1 MVDPLANET
10 GSGIS
15 ARPNPEPEAS
25 RLSRR
30 LRAWH
35 RRSVTASVDHAAT
48 LNRVQN
54 EASWSGRFAFM
65 IAMSAG
71 IAILGMLLPSPAIVI
86 GAMLISPLMA
96 PIVGLGFALATFDW
110 PAVRKSLVALAIGT
124 LLAIA
129 CTALIVLM
137 SPLQDMTSEILSR
150 TRPNLF
156 DLLVAVFSALAGGY
170 ATIRGRGETIVGVA
184 LATSLMPPLA
194 AVGYG
199 LATSNMTV
207 AGGAFAL
214 FLTNFIAIA
223 LCVALMA
230 RFYGFGSSLS
240 PRQTQGQVLALV
252 VVFVALA
259 VPLGFSL
266 KQIAWEAWASRS
278 VRSQVT
284 REFGPNS
291 RIVALDPDFSGN
303 KLVVRATVLT
313 DRVHGMATADLERR
327 LSKLLQRP
335 VQMQLSQVLVNQGD
349 GRAELDRART
359 ADAEARADQLARA
372 DMAARLSLVS
382 GIPVQDVLVDSV
394 ARVASVQARGQ
405 ASLIELMQA
414 EARLSSDSP
423 GWNISLLPPPGPLP
437 PLSIAGD
444 EPTPDE
450 LLAAD
455 ALAWALGR
463 KATNSARLTAR
474 QVTGETAARARARLE
489 TAATLLEERGISV
502 ERAPLAA
509 PDRALEREQGL
520 AAARAVSV
528 EPLAPVSP
536 PATES
541 EETDS
546 AEARRR
552 MREA

>member
-1 MVDPLANET
+1 MVDTLAT
-10 GSGIS
+10 AAGSGIPI
-15 ARPNPEPEAS
+15 ADTAPQRS

-30 LRAWH
+30 FRAWH
-35 RRSVTASVDHAAT
+35 RRSVTASVDHAAI
-48 LNRVQN
+48 LKRAHD

-71 IAILGMLLPSPAIVI
+71 IAILGMLLSSPAIVT

-110 PAVRKSLVALAIGT
+110 PAVRKSLLALAIGT

-129 CTALIVLM
+129 FTAAIVLL

-199 LATSNMTV
+199 LATSNLPV

-223 LCVALMA
+223 LCVSLTA
-230 RFYGFGSSLS
+230 RFYGFGSSLT

-252 VVFVALA
+252 VVFLALA
-259 VPLGFSL
+259 VPLAVSL

-313 DRVHGMATADLERR
+313 DRVHGMATDDLERR
-327 LSKLLQRP
+327 LSKQLQRP

-359 ADAEARADQLARA
+359 ADAEARADQVARA

-382 GIPVQDVLVDSV
+382 GVPVDQVLVDSV
-394 ARVASVQARGQ
+394 ARIATVQAQGQ
-405 ASLIELMQA
+405 ASLTELMQA

-423 GWNISLLPPPGPLP
+423 GWNVSLLPPPGPLP
-437 PLSIAGD
+437 PVTVEGEEASP
-444 EPTPDE
+444 EE

-455 ALAWALGR
+455 ALAWALQR
-463 KATNSARLTAR
+463 KGTNSARLTAR
-474 QVTGETAARARARLE
+474 QVTGEPAARGRARLE
-489 TAATLLEERGISV
+489 AAAKLLEERGILV
-502 ERAPLAA
+502 ERAPLA
-509 PDRALEREQGL
+509 PIDRALEREHGL
-520 AAARAVSV
+520 VVARGISA
-528 EPLAPVSP
+528 EPLAPA
-536 PATES
+536 PAAVTES
-541 EETDS
+541 EDADS
-546 AEARRR
+546 NAARRK
-552 MREA
+552 MREV